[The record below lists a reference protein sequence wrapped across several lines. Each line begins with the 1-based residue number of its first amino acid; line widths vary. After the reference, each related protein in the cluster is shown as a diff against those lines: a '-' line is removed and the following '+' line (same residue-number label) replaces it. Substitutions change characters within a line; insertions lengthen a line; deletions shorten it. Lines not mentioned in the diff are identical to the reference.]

1 VVTRLVPNSGKLS
14 QMNMELTPL
23 VLTMV
28 IQIYNLRELM
38 FTIMRL
44 QVVDMFQ
51 ELFLWISS
59 QEPWIQLELDL
70 SVSFSDQTILSL
82 DKLVQVTTGLKVI
95 ILKVLNLLTQSL
107 MLSERKLKAV
117 IAFKVSK

>member
-1 VVTRLVPNSGKLS
+1 MVTRLVPNSGKLS

>member
-51 ELFLWISS
+51 ELFLWILS

>member
-1 VVTRLVPNSGKLS
+1 MVTRLVPNSGKLS

-51 ELFLWISS
+51 ELFLWILS